1 MSPLREI
8 GGEPGDLPGAAGA
21 DGRKTG
27 RIADAGAG
35 DKPADARP
43 ASGKAAGDEAA
54 GDKAAGGAR
63 ARKRRRSGWRELPV
77 LIVIALVIAL
87 VIKTFIVQAFYIP
100 SGSMEDTL
108 LIGDKILVNKLVYDF
123 RGIQPGDIIVF
134 NGAGSWTPSP
144 PPARPGSDP
153 VIRAYDAT
161 VRPVLESIA
170 GLFGTPVGQ
179 TDFVKRV
186 IGVPGDHVACC
197 NARGLVTVNG
207 VPLHEQS
214 YLFPGAIPSL
224 LRFSITVPPGRLWV
238 MGDNRAISE
247 DSRLRQEMP
256 GHGTIPENQV
266 IGRAFVIAW
275 PPSQWRI
282 LPIPSTFSQPG
293 ISRPAAPGGSAAAQ
307 RGPAAQSAP
316 AAQIGPAAQSA
327 AAELAGTRIASESP
341 YLPLVAGFTC
351 AVPLT
356 WLQRRTRRRLRGRFR
371 AGRIRR
377 PGDSARQ

>member
-1 MSPLREI
+1 VSPLREI

-21 DGRKTG
+21 DSRKTG
-27 RIADAGAG
+27 PIADAGTGAG
-35 DKPADARP
+35 DKPASDRP
-43 ASGKAAGDEAA
+43 ADDKAADDKAAGDEAA

-123 RGIQPGDIIVF
+123 RGIQPGDIVVF

-144 PPARPGSDP
+144 PPTRPGSDP

-170 GLFGTPVGQ
+170 SLFGTPVGQ

-186 IGVPGDHVACC
+186 IGVPGDHVVCC

-214 YLFPGAIPSL
+214 YLYPGAAPSL
-224 LRFSITVPPGRLWV
+224 LRFNITVPPGRLWV

-266 IGRAFVIAW
+266 VGRAFVIAW

-293 ISRPAAPGGSAAAQ
+293 ISKPVAPGDSA
-307 RGPAAQSAP
+307 AAQSAP
-316 AAQIGPAAQSA
+316 AAQRA
-327 AAELAGTRIASESP
+327 AAELAGTRVAPESP

-377 PGDSARQ
+377 PGDSPGQ